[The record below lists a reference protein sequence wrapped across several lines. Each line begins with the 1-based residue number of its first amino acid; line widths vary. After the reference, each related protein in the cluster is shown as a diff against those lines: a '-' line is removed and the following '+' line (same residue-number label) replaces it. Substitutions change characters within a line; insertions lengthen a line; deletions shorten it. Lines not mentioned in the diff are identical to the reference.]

1 MDVVAIAKMPD
12 KGSLE
17 EQKACLG
24 HSKVE
29 VAVKEC
35 AIHSVVVYTD
45 RAEVR
50 RVVPAKLS
58 AGENEV
64 IVTGIAECV
73 DKNSIRLAEGNQNV
87 LC

>member
-1 MDVVAIAKMPD
+1 MPD

-17 EQKACLG
+17 EQEPCLG

-29 VAVKEC
+29 VGVKEC
-35 AIHSVVVYTD
+35 AIHSVVVYKD

-50 RVVPAKLS
+50 RVVPAKLA
-58 AGENEV
+58 AGDNEV

-73 DKNSIRLAEGNQNV
+73 DKNSIRLVGGSEIHGWS
-87 LC
+87 LMHSM